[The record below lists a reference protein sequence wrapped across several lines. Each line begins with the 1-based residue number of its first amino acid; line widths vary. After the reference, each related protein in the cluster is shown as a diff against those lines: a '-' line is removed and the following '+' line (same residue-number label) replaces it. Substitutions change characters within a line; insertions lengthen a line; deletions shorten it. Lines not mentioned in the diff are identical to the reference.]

1 MKSISAKLSLL
12 LIIAVFVPLIVYGI
26 LSIWTSRYFNSMV
39 VKDGNINVAKRAAE
53 EIDLYVIN
61 RVSILNALLQNLGRF
76 QIPLQEQKIILSN
89 YLLNFPEFKYIFI
102 LDHQGKEFISVNNS
116 NSEIEIKG
124 TAFKRALK
132 GEVYKSEVYLAKDNV
147 PQITIA
153 VPVKN
158 LNTIQMVAV
167 TGISLL
173 PMWSLVESIRIG
185 ETGYAFVVS
194 GDGTLIAHGR
204 GDNKIP
210 VLANNTLRRLKIVK
224 DVLKGGYSTDVYK
237 NIEDNY
243 VIGVAAPIPSLGWGI
258 IIEEPLREAY
268 ASSNSMTVLLT
279 VMVVLCIATALF
291 LGYSGSRRYILD
303 PLQNLL
309 AATRRVAGGNVDE
322 NVSIS
327 TGDEFQEVGEGFNKM
342 MAELKVLQED
352 IKRNERIAF
361 MNKIAAGLVHDLRH
375 PIRNIEN
382 CSRLMMKKY
391 DNEECRNTFKNV
403 VTREF
408 FNINKFL
415 DDLLDLS
422 KPVQVILISVNI
434 CKELKGIIEMFR
446 EEMENKS
453 IVVKANCPA
462 EPLNVKVD
470 KFLIERVFKNI
481 IRNAIDAMPGGGE
494 LSISVKLSSNSLGN
508 FLDIELRDTGQGI
521 PPDRLKYLFTEFT
534 TTKGTGLGLGLA
546 VTKRIIEA
554 HNGTINIDSK
564 VGAGTFVIVRLPA

>member
-26 LSIWTSRYFNSMV
+26 LSIWTSRYFNARV

-76 QIPLQEQKIILSN
+76 QIPMQEQKIILNN
-89 YLLNFPEFKYIFI
+89 YLLNFPEFKYICI
-102 LDHQGKEFISVNNS
+102 LDHQGKELVSVNKS
-116 NSEIEIKG
+116 ASEIEFKG
-124 TAFKRALK
+124 TAFKRAFK
-132 GEVYKSEVYLAKDNV
+132 GEVYKSEVYLSKDKV

-158 LNTIQMVAV
+158 LNTIRKVAV
-167 TGISLL
+167 TDISLL

-185 ETGYAFVVS
+185 ESGYAFVVS

-204 GDNKIP
+204 GVDKKIP

-224 DVLKGGYSTDVYK
+224 DVLKGGYSTDIYK
-237 NIEDNY
+237 NMEDKY

-258 IIEEPLREAY
+258 IIEAPLKEAY
-268 ASSNSMTVLLT
+268 ASSWRMTILLT
-279 VMVVLCIATALF
+279 VMVILCIAAASF
-291 LGYSGSRRYILD
+291 LGYSGSRRCILI

-309 AATRRVAGGNVDE
+309 AATRRVAGGNVE
-322 NVSIS
+322 EKVSIQ

-342 MAELKVLQED
+342 MVDLKVLQED

-375 PIRNIEN
+375 PVRNIEN
-382 CSRLMMKKY
+382 CSRLMIKMY
-391 DNEECRNTFKNV
+391 DNEECRNTFKKV

-408 FNINKFL
+408 SNINQFL
-415 DDLLDLS
+415 DDLMDLS
-422 KPVQVILISVNI
+422 KPFQIVLISVNI
-434 CKELKGIIEMFR
+434 CKELKGILEMFR
-446 EEMENKS
+446 EEMANKA
-453 IVVKANCPA
+453 IIVKADCPV
-462 EPLNVKVD
+462 EPLSVMVD
-470 KFLIERVFKNI
+470 KFSIERVFKNI
-481 IRNAIDAMPGGGE
+481 IRNAIDAMPDGGE
-494 LSISVKLSSNSLGN
+494 LSISVKLFNN
-508 FLDIELRDTGQGI
+508 FLDIKLRDTGQGI
-521 PPDRLKYLFTEFT
+521 PPDRLKDLFTEFT

-546 VTKRIIEA
+546 VTKRIVEA
-554 HNGTINIDSK
+554 HNGTINIEST
-564 VGAGTFVIVRLPA
+564 VGAGTSVIVRLPA